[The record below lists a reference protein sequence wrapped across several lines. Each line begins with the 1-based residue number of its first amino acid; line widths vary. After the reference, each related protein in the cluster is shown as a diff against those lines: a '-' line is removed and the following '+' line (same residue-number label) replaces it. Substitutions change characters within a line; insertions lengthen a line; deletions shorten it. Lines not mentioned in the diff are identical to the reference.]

1 MTNLPN
7 QPEDQEA
14 TEQFA
19 NYRREAIRVLEE
31 NKDKLRLMLEGKFGV
46 PSNTASNLVTSMA
59 VICTEFNQYVARE
72 SDHAL
77 ESGRQLVLPDL
88 FRDFFGHRDWS
99 LGNEDMIPSY
109 VPEPWGFNFLNEF
122 LVSTI
127 SWEIPFVYLS
137 GIGVEVLT
145 IPNTDFWMDFKTSL
159 QGTGDWNCLQ
169 SRSDENLS
177 AQSIISH
184 GAMSALVCLLE
195 RLGVQYPPRDLK
207 TLFKYID
214 APRLI
219 FIIVQVIAWYIIV
232 LFGAKILPNQNQVIE
247 GCKDRAHAHFVC
259 PELVSDFG

>member
-1 MTNLPN
+1 
-7 QPEDQEA
+7 
-14 TEQFA
+14 
-19 NYRREAIRVLEE
+19 
-31 NKDKLRLMLEGKFGV
+31 
-46 PSNTASNLVTSMA
+46 MA

-159 QGTGDWNCLQ
+159 QGTGDWN
-169 SRSDENLS
+169 
-177 AQSIISH
+177 
-184 GAMSALVCLLE
+184 
-195 RLGVQYPPRDLK
+195 
-207 TLFKYID
+207 
-214 APRLI
+214 
-219 FIIVQVIAWYIIV
+219 
-232 LFGAKILPNQNQVIE
+232 
-247 GCKDRAHAHFVC
+247 
-259 PELVSDFG
+259 